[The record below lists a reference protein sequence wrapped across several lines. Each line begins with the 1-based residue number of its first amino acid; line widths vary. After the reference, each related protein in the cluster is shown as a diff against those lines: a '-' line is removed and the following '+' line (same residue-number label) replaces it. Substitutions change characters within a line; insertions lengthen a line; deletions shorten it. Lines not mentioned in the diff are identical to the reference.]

1 MLKSKTAVTH
11 LLLVRFGHLVL
22 LSSIC
27 VLFAS
32 LTSCTTA
39 AQPNWAAQHVLAK
52 HESAVE
58 KRNFRFRPFRKQ
70 DSRLGLTMV
79 EVEED
84 GALVLRSRFG
94 FETLQPG
101 SQVLFMGNYLK
112 LLESDPAT
120 QTAIV
125 QSWPKSIYQ

>member
-1 MLKSKTAVTH
+1 MLSP
-11 LLLVRFGHLVL
+11 LLIYF
-22 LSSIC
+22 
-27 VLFAS
+27 
-32 LTSCTTA
+32 
-39 AQPNWAAQHVLAK
+39 
-52 HESAVE
+52 
-58 KRNFRFRPFRKQ
+58 
-70 DSRLGLTMV
+70 
-79 EVEED
+79 
-84 GALVLRSRFG
+84 RSRFG